1 MKLWFVWET
10 NAGKSTLFNKF
21 FGSFRAIVADIS
33 WTTRE
38 NISEKVRWN
47 DEWFVRIYDSP
58 GISHFQDEFE
68 YIRRIIDLSDV
79 IVLVVDGK
87 WWLTENISVIVDY
100 IRKSWKEDRTVLA
113 VNKVDTTSPTKIDLA
128 LAEFYGLWFGNIIA
142 ISAKNNF
149 NLVELKEEVENI
161 RQRYKIELAKKDVSN
176 IVPFTLVGRV
186 NVWKSTL
193 FNSIIWKDRSR
204 VSSEWGTTLDYL
216 TYKVN
221 YQWTD
226 YEIIDT
232 AWFRRKWKIHWL
244 EKIAVKDKL
253 DGMLNYK
260 KAILVVMFDISEWI
274 THRDMTV
281 LWEMIERDLPIIVAF
296 NKIDNLTEK
305 MIKVYRKELK
315 TWMRFASWIPVVMI
329 SWKEKKWL
337 RQFFKMLELVNQS
350 KNIEISQNVLYN
362 LIQEA
367 FITKPPKFPK
377 NKTVKIKYIIQD
389 QDNKNEFIVFVNKK
403 DHINFAFKKWL
414 ENVIRQEY
422 WFIGIP
428 LIFHFRETKKW
439 EEHTKRHQSW
449 EDDE

>member
-21 FGSFRAIVADIS
+21 FGSFRAIVADVA

-38 NISEKVRWN
+38 NISEKIRWN

-68 YIRRIIDLSDV
+68 YIKRIIDLSDV

-87 WWLTENISVIVDY
+87 GWLTENISVIVDY
-100 IRKSWKEDRTVLA
+100 IRKSGKEDRTVLA
-113 VNKVDTTSPTKIDLA
+113 VNKVDTTSPTKINLA
-128 LAEFYGLWFGNIIA
+128 LAEFYWLWFQNIIA

-149 NLVELKEEVENI
+149 NLVELKEEIENI
-161 RQRYKIELAKKDVSN
+161 RQKYKIPLAQKDESN
-176 IVPFTLVGRV
+176 IVPFTLVGRI

-204 VSSEWGTTLDYL
+204 VSPEWWTTLDYL

-253 DGMLNYK
+253 DGLLKYK

-281 LWEMIERDLPIIVAF
+281 LWEMIKKDLPIIVAF
-296 NKIDNLTEK
+296 NKIDNLSEK

-315 TWMRFASWIPVVMI
+315 TWMRFAPWIPVVMI

-337 RQFFKMLELVNQS
+337 RQLFKMLEMVNQS
-350 KNIEISQNVLYN
+350 KNIQISQNSLYN
-362 LIQEA
+362 LIQES

-377 NKTVKIKYIIQD
+377 NKSVKVKYIIQD
-389 QDNKNEFIVFVNKK
+389 QDNKNEFIIFVNKK
-403 DHINFAFKKWL
+403 DNINFAFKKWL

-422 WFIGIP
+422 WFIGVP

-439 EEHTKRHQSW
+439 EEHTKRHQNLW
-449 EDDE
+449 NDD